1 MKTNPTRKEIKTIE
15 TLTNLTTKKLEIYSV
30 KMQDGNEKFSLN
42 TELNKL
48 ERKVLLTLPNPK
60 YSKILKKY
68 PHSKEVHM
76 NDTDE
81 KEQLAVHIILEASDF
96 AKIKMEKSPRV
107 QKIGEPFAEVTKMG
121 WVMMSPGREKYIR
134 KPQLVIM
141 KNCVVLISWVYKK
154 PITIMMNLCLINSKN
169 N

>member
-1 MKTNPTRKEIKTIE
+1 
-15 TLTNLTTKKLEIYSV
+15 
-30 KMQDGNEKFSLN
+30 MQDGNKKFSLN

-81 KEQLAVHIILEASDF
+81 KEQLAVHIIPAASVLL
-96 AKIKMEKSPRV
+96 KLKL
-107 QKIGEPFAEVTKMG
+107 
-121 WVMMSPGREKYIR
+121 R
-134 KPQLVIM
+134 KVHG
-141 KNCVVLISWVYKK
+141 
-154 PITIMMNLCLINSKN
+154 
-169 N
+169 